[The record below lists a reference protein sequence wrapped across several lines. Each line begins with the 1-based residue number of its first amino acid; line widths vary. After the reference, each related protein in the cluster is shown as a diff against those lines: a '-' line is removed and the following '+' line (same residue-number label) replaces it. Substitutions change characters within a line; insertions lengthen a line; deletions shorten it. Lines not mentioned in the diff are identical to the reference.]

1 MESLQNGAGIYLKN
15 GMLIVNNMSISMANA
30 NQDGG
35 FIYSDGHVE
44 ITIDNS
50 KFSTLSADRGGF
62 MFSGDSEGLP
72 ALTRS
77 LFL

>member
-1 MESLQNGAGIYLKN
+1 
-15 GMLIVNNMSISMANA
+15 MANA
-30 NQDGG
+30 TKDGG

-50 KFSTLSADRGGF
+50 TFSTLSADRGGF